1 MRTIEPW
8 VEPPLREFLRESSA
22 RLVLVMTSSG
32 QVVAQ
37 YGFTRS
43 LDVMAAASLGAAIVA
58 STEELARVMK
68 AGSFGNIA
76 HQNAGRG
83 VFLAP
88 FPMHS
93 GRWIGL
99 VVFDHE
105 TSHGLVQLFFGQFAA
120 ELRAAAPIQR
130 KEAVLL
136 AEQFEDELN
145 RSLRS
150 LFGR

>member
-1 MRTIEPW
+1 MRALEPW

-43 LDVMAAASLGAAIVA
+43 LDVMAAASLGAAIIA
-58 STEELARVMK
+58 STEELARVMQS
-68 AGSFGNIA
+68 GSFGNIA

-88 FPMHS
+88 FPMPT
-93 GRWIGL
+93 GQWIGL
-99 VVFDHE
+99 VVFDHD
-105 TSHGLVQLFFGQFAA
+105 TSHGLVQLFFGQFASQ
-120 ELRAAAPIQR
+120 LRAAAPVEKR
-130 KEAVLL
+130 EAVLL
-136 AEQFEDELN
+136 AEQFEHELN

>member
-1 MRTIEPW
+1 
-8 VEPPLREFLRESSA
+8 
-22 RLVLVMTSSG
+22 MTSSG

-58 STEELARVMK
+58 STEELARVMQS
-68 AGSFGNIA
+68 GSLGNIA

-88 FPMHS
+88 FPMPT

-99 VVFDHE
+99 VVFDHD
-105 TSHGLVQLFFGQFAA
+105 TSHGLVQLFFGQFASQ
-120 ELRAAAPIQR
+120 LQAAAPVEKR
-130 KEAVLL
+130 EAVLL
-136 AEQFEDELN
+136 AEQFEHELN